1 MAIEKRQF
9 LFGMDQDSDD
19 RFIQP
24 GFTRKNLNVRVG
36 SSVSDGN
43 GTGENISG
51 NVLIP
56 NLGLPEGNNRVVGS
70 SWYKKK
76 DLSYFFVWNE
86 NEDHGIYEYNHVSSH
101 ISTVMIAK
109 VLAFTELGLITGINI
124 VEFNDDNDFLYWTA
138 LSINP
143 SKINIQKSKISFSDT
158 PENGYTLPI
167 KKEIIDAIKY
177 PPLFPVTVKY
187 KRDEDQKVN
196 FLEDKILQ
204 FKARYIYDD
213 YEKSAFSPI
222 SIQAIPSVDCSGV
235 AKDNVII
242 LTVPKGGE
250 LVRRVEIAVRFSN
263 ISDFFKIIDQ
273 PIEEYSKNTD
283 TGDYEYTFK
292 NDSNYNVLNKA
303 ESDNLFDRVP
313 QIAGAQEF
321 IAGNRIAYG
330 DITENYDNVPIKVEL
345 DTTFDEEVKIE
356 NENTISGQI
365 IISNKNLTGEYR
377 NYQPIWS
384 PDNVNPV
391 FGGFSSNSYE
401 KQISK
406 YQQSIP
412 LGGFVVYLTGTDFYA
427 VSEQVL
433 GTGGRQTG
441 TSNTYSGANN
451 KDRDVIQD
459 NIEGDSSGTAGDG
472 RFTASRMWSKWEI
485 TNVPDGTYILRVA
498 SHFTTQE
505 DLNSGLRNYQ
515 KTSTYIYRFIDP
527 EKNTFFVK
535 EFEVTVEGGSIIEDI
550 TIDISDLS
558 DPRSSHESTAI
569 SGYFVDQEDKSDV
582 PSSISELLAEQ
593 RINNATIS
601 VKFFNTLV
609 GFTVDKELQYINTD
623 HNGFFYG
630 SSTDFGVN
638 SLEAQVIQINSGNFS
653 STQFSSYNFKSTGI
667 PSPGDLVPQE
677 EAIIG
682 VFSNKSTDITNYS
695 RTNISF
701 RIMSDD
707 DRGVKNIYCVLSGG
721 GINQTDAQG
730 AVSFITYAS
739 TDKRSESGSILFYTE
754 NRACIA
760 SFEPKSLSWNI
771 IIGKDNKNNE
781 DFLNLEDV
789 IYKIIDKQLGSFL
802 KRGGSYTLGIVYYD
816 RANRSGLVNVSSESN
831 LLIPFYTEKINN
843 EEISSTAPNVN
854 WEIKHAPPSWATHYQ
869 WVRTKNTSISRYL
882 QWCPKKVEYLNDQ
895 GSVSNSTN
903 ATQISLDISNLS
915 SEYVA
920 VHPDSIL
927 SYDYT
932 KGDRVRFIKDANG
945 DLFEDYI
952 DVKITSFATGKIII
966 ENRASIP
973 SLTAGCLIEI
983 YTPKLETELDVYYE
997 IGECF
1002 EVIKIEANI
1011 LGEIRTLYA
1020 HQGLTQNQDPI
1031 SPSSNPAKGTFRS
1044 GDTFYRSRTI
1054 PLEPGDI
1061 KIVKIDSVRFSDF
1074 YESSVSN
1081 IGRPNLENQDASLVH
1096 RPTTI
1101 YYSQRFIPETN
1112 INGLNTFYSPS
1123 FETYDRKNGSIR
1135 KLFSINNRL
1144 DCYQELK
1151 VSKILVQEN
1160 VVFDQFDKGTV
1171 GVSESVLSNPSVP
1184 YQGEYGTM
1192 NPESF
1197 AEEGGRRY
1205 FFDVRNGA
1213 VLRLSND
1220 GLTVISDKQMHAYF
1234 ESKSN
1239 FYSSFDQVPEIW
1251 GVFDE
1256 NHDEY
1261 VLNFGS
1267 ISREEGFSPE
1277 DLALVSSQAEV
1288 VKETKNGLEYT
1299 FIIGY
1304 SENDDGVPTEFE
1316 IVRDVSNGVYVIN
1329 STAGSIDLDRQKILT
1344 IPSETVAFS
1353 ERTGYWDSFYSYLP
1367 ECMCRVGIDFLSFK
1381 NGKTFLHN
1389 SNKLRNNFYGIRF
1402 PSELWVVFNQG
1413 PSNNKVFNA
1422 LGIESTTIWEAREI
1436 LTDSGQKSQL
1446 IESDFQD
1453 DQGQGLIFDSK
1464 ENIHYA
1470 ALLQDEN
1477 TPNVEYPLIN
1487 GDDMRDVSILFKLTK
1502 DTDYLERIFAA
1513 NINFALSQ
1521 RSNK

>member
-70 SWYKKK
+70 YWYKKK

-109 VLAFTELGLITGINI
+109 VLGFTELGLITGINV
-124 VEFNDDNDFLYWTA
+124 VEFDDDNDLLYWTA

-143 SKINIQKSKISFSDT
+143 SKINIQKAKAGS
-158 PENGYTLPI
+158 YTLPI

-177 PPLFPVTVKY
+177 PPLCPIVGVYELDKS
-187 KRDEDQKVN
+187 QKIN
-196 FLEDKILQ
+196 YLENKILQ

-213 YEKSAFSPI
+213 KEKSAFSPI
-222 SIQAIPSVDCSGV
+222 SINIFPTLNCSGQGLG
-235 AKDNVII
+235 NTIRI
-242 LTVPKGGE
+242 TVPKGGE
-250 LVRRVEIAVRFSN
+250 LVRRVEIAGRFSN
-263 ISDFFKIIDQ
+263 TSDFFKIIDQ
-273 PIEEYSKNTD
+273 SIDIYDVNAL
-283 TGDYEYTFK
+283 TGDYEYVFR
-292 NDSNYNVLNKA
+292 NDANYNIVNLA
-303 ESDNLFDRVP
+303 ESDSLFDRVP

-330 DITENYDNVPIKVEL
+330 DITENYDNVPIEVEL
-345 DTTFDEEVKIE
+345 DVNFKEIEERKS
-356 NENTISGQI
+356 NNTIEGKI
-365 IISNKNLTGEYR
+365 RIR
-377 NYQPIWS
+377 NIVAEGLSSVDKYLDFQPIH
-384 PDNVNPV
+384 NPKTAIV
-391 FGGFSSNSYE
+391 YGGYDKNYE
-401 KQISK
+401 LKQDK
-406 YQQSIP
+406 LVAAKQSIP
-412 LGGFVVYLTGTDFYA
+412 LGGFVVYLAGTDLYS
-427 VSEQVL
+427 VSEQI
-433 GTGGRQTG
+433 T
-441 TSNTYSGANN
+441 
-451 KDRDVIQD
+451 QD
-459 NIEGDSSGTAGDG
+459 NGNEKFQTNGVYDTDTSSARGALREDIEGSERGGSRVFS
-472 RFTASRMWSKWEI
+472 RFKIENI
-485 TNVPDGTYILRVA
+485 PDGTYVLRVA
-498 SHFTTQE
+498 SNLTTQSQL
-505 DLNSGLRNYQ
+505 DSGTRDYQ
-515 KTSTYIYRFIDP
+515 KTSVPIYDNGGVGVFEQVIKVSGGEIKQSSYIVIADLTEMDSFRSSTQLSGYVVDPIDKGAIP
-527 EKNTFFVK
+527 NDY
-535 EFEVTVEGGSIIEDI
+535 S
-550 TIDISDLS
+550 ISDVLLS
-558 DPRSSHESTAI
+558 P
-569 SGYFVDQEDKSDV
+569 
-582 PSSISELLAEQ
+582 
-593 RINNATIS
+593 RINKAKVYFS
-601 VKFFNTLV
+601 VTNNGLLSSTRT
-609 GFTVDKELQYINTD
+609 FTRNTD
-623 HNGFFYG
+623 HNGFFYAG
-630 SSTDFGVN
+630 SSTNITTQGFAEIKVYKIQSGDYIDDNTLQYSYLSTITPPPSASSITVTGSGGIIVISNQNSNITDYNRTRVIFKITNNSGSNVKGIYAVITNNQTQEPSDTNGNLDIIVYGNTGSSSSLLSEDIYFYPTDVACVSDFDPVKLSFSEIIGEDDFNYNTPIELNDVISTAVN
-638 SLEAQVIQINSGNFS
+638 SFNPS
-653 STQFSSYNFKSTGI
+653 S
-667 PSPGDLVPQE
+667 
-677 EAIIG
+677 
-682 VFSNKSTDITNYS
+682 
-695 RTNISF
+695 
-701 RIMSDD
+701 
-707 DRGVKNIYCVLSGG
+707 
-721 GINQTDAQG
+721 
-730 AVSFITYAS
+730 
-739 TDKRSESGSILFYTE
+739 
-754 NRACIA
+754 
-760 SFEPKSLSWNI
+760 
-771 IIGKDNKNNE
+771 
-781 DFLNLEDV
+781 
-789 IYKIIDKQLGSFL
+789 L
-802 KRGGSYTLGIVYYD
+802 KRGGSYTTGIVYYD
-816 RANRSGLVNVSSESN
+816 RANRSGLVNVSHESE
-831 LLIPFYTEKINN
+831 LLIPFYTEELDGAIPFDSPPS
-843 EEISSTAPNVN
+843 IS
-854 WEIKHAPPSWATHYQ
+854 WQIKHLPPSWATHYQ
-869 WVRTKNTSISRYL
+869 WVRTKNTSTSRYL
-882 QWCPKKVEYLNDQ
+882 QWSPKAVSYLSSS
-895 GSVSNSTN
+895 GASSNFTEG
-903 ATQISLDISNLS
+903 TQISMDITNLS
-915 SEYVA
+915 TEYIST
-920 VHPDSIL
+920 HPDSVL

-932 KGDRVRFIKDANG
+932 PGDRIRFIKDSNHK
-945 DLFEDYI
+945 LFDDYY
-952 DVKITSFATGKIII
+952 DVKITSFAAGI
-966 ENRASIP
+966 
-973 SLTAGCLIEI
+973 LTMEKLNTFPDFQKGCLFEI
-983 YTPKLETELDVYYE
+983 YTPKLELEKDIYYE

-1002 EVIKIEANI
+1002 KVIKIEANI
-1011 LGEIRTLYA
+1011 VNTITTFYIHE
-1020 HQGLTQNQDPI
+1020 GLTQNQDPL
-1031 SPSSNPAKGTFRS
+1031 SNTPAKGTFRS
-1044 GDTFYRSRTI
+1044 GDTFYRNRTI
-1054 PLEPGDI
+1054 PLSNADTDD
-1061 KIVKIDSVRFSDF
+1061 KRNRIDSSRLSDF
-1074 YESSVSN
+1074 YESSVSD
-1081 IGRPNLENQDASLVH
+1081 IGRPNLEDQDASVVH

-1123 FETYDRKNGSIR
+1123 FETYDRKNGAIR

-1197 AEEGGRRY
+1197 SEEGGRRY

-1288 VKETKNGLEYT
+1288 VTETKNGLEYT

-1389 SNKLRNNFYGIRF
+1389 NNKLRNNFYGVRF
-1402 PSELWVVFNQG
+1402 PSELWVVFNQA

-1422 LGIESTTIWEAREI
+1422 LGVESTTIWEAREI